1 MRNNGGWEKDS
12 RDENK
17 WVQEDL
23 FILLYIIRF
32 YIYIKV
38 HKVV

>member
-1 MRNNGGWEKDS
+1 MRNNSGWEKDS

-23 FILLYIIRF
+23 FILLFIIRL
-32 YIYIKV
+32 YIDINV